1 MHALYGGMDAGD
13 IMQSINKCDLA
24 LGRTLQEEDSNGT
37 MGLSSDASENLRLS
51 GEEAYARR
59 AR

>member
-1 MHALYGGMDAGD
+1 MHDLLNTEFVGDCRVPVNADVQLGFLQDEGRNNSMGSSPDA
-13 IMQSINKCDLA
+13 A
-24 LGRTLQEEDSNGT
+24 EH
-37 MGLSSDASENLRLS
+37 LRLS

>member
-13 IMQSINKCDLA
+13 IRQSTSKCDLT
-24 LGRTLQEEDSNGT
+24 LGHTLQEEDRNGT
-37 MGLSSDASENLRLS
+37 MGLSSDAAEHLRLS